1 MSSVESLRS
10 QQSRKQAELQKQK
23 ENKAVMERQISRL
36 KEAKKQVL
44 DEQEEIS
51 RIFSD
56 VKKQEKKYT
65 EWKGKENTWFNSF
78 ISGQFQTNSKNYSSK
93 LQQVYNRICDKITQ
107 LENKCID
114 TGGLISSIMRT
125 INSIGN
131 EIDKL
136 INNLK
141 Y

>member
-1 MSSVESLRS
+1 MSSIDSLRN
-10 QQSRKQAELQKQK
+10 QQSRKHAELQKQK
-23 ENKAVMERQISRL
+23 DNKAIMENQISRL

-44 DEQEEIS
+44 SEQEEIS

-56 VKKQEKKYT
+56 VKKQEKKYD
-65 EWKGKENTWFNSF
+65 EWKGKESTWFNSF
-78 ISGQFQTNSKNYSSK
+78 LSGQFQTNSKNYSSK
-93 LQQVYNRICDKITQ
+93 LQQAYNKICDKITQ

-114 TGGLISSIMRT
+114 AGGLINSIMRT

-136 INNLK
+136 INGLR